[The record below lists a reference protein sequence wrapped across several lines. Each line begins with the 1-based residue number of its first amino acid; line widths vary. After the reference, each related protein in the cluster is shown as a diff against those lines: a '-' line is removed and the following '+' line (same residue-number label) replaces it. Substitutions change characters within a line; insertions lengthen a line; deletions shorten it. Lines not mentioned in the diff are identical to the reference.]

1 MARCAL
7 LLTLIE
13 STGRI
18 QRYIMLQIR
27 GQVIAGAE
35 PVIKVALAEL
45 MLPTLVECQQRQHQS
60 INQDL

>member
-1 MARCAL
+1 MARCSL

-18 QRYIMLQIR
+18 QRYIMLQIG

-35 PVIKVALAEL
+35 PVMKLAAGRADVAD
-45 MLPTLVECQQRQHQS
+45 VG
-60 INQDL
+60 